1 VAGCR
6 EEGVSRFPIEKEAL
20 LVSWFAVN
28 VSVPLLKE
36 TRFPPFSVND
46 RPFSTGKGRE
56 RMTVYVTPK
65 SKGSEKRAV

>member
-6 EEGVSRFPIEKEAL
+6 EEAVSRFPIEKEAL
-20 LVSWFAVN
+20 FVSWFAVN
-28 VSVPLLKE
+28 VSVPLLKK

-46 RPFSTGKGRE
+46 RPFCTGKGRE

-65 SKGSEKRAV
+65 SKGSEKKAV